1 MAYEEIKKEILA
13 RLRGINL
20 YKVILFGSFA
30 DENPKEHSDIDLLV
44 VTDDDY
50 LPKNYDENINNY
62 LRVSSSLR
70 DLKKTIPMDLIVHT
84 KPMHDAFLNL
94 GSMFSKEVVQKGKV
108 LYEKNI

>member
-1 MAYEEIKKEILA
+1 
-13 RLRGINL
+13 
-20 YKVILFGSFA
+20 
-30 DENPKEHSDIDLLV
+30 